1 MVPEI
6 KRFVRPIAGRAM
18 RPIAARAWSRAP
30 LNVVYRHL
38 GWYAKTKFYGAFH
51 QAFQPGS
58 DFPID
63 PGWWTIDF
71 AGKTLK
77 LPLVPERMWLDWLLA
92 LATLGIDQTVKKTYA
107 AIVSSSWKPDLFLDV
122 GANYGTHSL
131 LFLAHGI
138 RTWSFEPNARCYPY
152 FIESCGLNAFNPHLE
167 RVAISSSRGQAKL
180 YFPEHDTWYGAISD
194 FPPENPEAIDLVFPP
209 ENPKAT
215 DLVEAP
221 VELRTLDD
229 YYGDVIQSARR
240 ILIKIDTEG
249 HELDVLRGA
258 SMTLGRCPLVL
269 FETYYDAAGRGLLF
283 DMLTREE
290 YRIFGLPWSPDGE
303 SVALARESF
312 LSDPSVDYIA
322 MRPGSA

>member
-1 MVPEI
+1 MTSDVSAA
-6 KRFVRPIAGRAM
+6 RRAVRTFIGPIAGRAM
-18 RPIAARAWSRAP
+18 RPIAARAWSRTP

-38 GWYAKTKFYGAFH
+38 GWYAKRKFFAGFQ
-51 QAFQPGS
+51 QAFQRGS

-63 PGWWTIDF
+63 PGWWNIDF
-71 AGKTLK
+71 VGKTLK
-77 LPLVPERMWLDWLLA
+77 LPLVPERMSLDWFLA
-92 LATLGIDQTVKKTYA
+92 LATLGADDTVKKTYA
-107 AIVSSSWKPDLFLDV
+107 SIVSSSRKPDLFLDV

-152 FIESCGLNAFNPHLE
+152 FIESCELNAFNPHLE
-167 RVAISSSRGQAKL
+167 RVAISRSRGQAKL
-180 YFPEHDTWYGAISD
+180 YFPEHETWYGTISD
-194 FPPENPEAIDLVFPP
+194 LRP
-209 ENPKAT
+209 ENPKAP

-229 YYGDVIQSARR
+229 YYVDVIQSARR

-258 SMTLGRCPLVL
+258 PMTLRRCPLVL
-269 FETYYDAAGRGLLF
+269 FETYEDAAGRGLLF

-303 SVALARESF
+303 SIALARESF
-312 LSDPSVDYIA
+312 LSDSSADYLA
-322 MRPGSA
+322 MRPD

>member
-1 MVPEI
+1 
-6 KRFVRPIAGRAM
+6 M
-18 RPIAARAWSRAP
+18 RRIAARAWSRAP

-38 GWYAKTKFYGAFH
+38 GWSGKRRFFGAFG
-51 QAFQPGS
+51 QAFQRGS
-58 DFPID
+58 NFPID

-77 LPLVPERMWLDWLLA
+77 LPLVPERMWLDWRLA
-92 LATLGIDQTVKKTYA
+92 LATLVLDDTVKKTYA
-107 AIVSSSWKPDLFLDV
+107 AIVSSSLKPDLFLDV

-138 RTWSFEPNARCYPY
+138 RTWSFEPNVRCYPY

-167 RVAISSSRGQAKL
+167 RVAISRSRGQARL
-180 YFPEHDTWYGAISD
+180 HFPEHATWFGNISD
-194 FPPENPEAIDLVFPP
+194 DPGIVGELLAFMSQEENRKDYGCGF
-209 ENPKAT
+209 ENFKVT
-215 DLVEAP
+215 DIVEEP

-229 YYGDVIQSARR
+229 YYGDVIQNARR
-240 ILIKIDTEG
+240 ILIKIDVEG

-258 SMTLGRCPLVL
+258 PMTLGRCPLVL
-269 FETYYDAAGRGLLF
+269 FETHNDAAGRGLLF

-303 SVALARESF
+303 SAALARESF
-312 LSDPSVDYIA
+312 LSDPSADYLA
-322 MRPGSA
+322 MRPG

>member
-6 KRFVRPIAGRAM
+6 KNFVRPITARAM

-38 GWYAKTKFYGAFH
+38 GWYPKTEFYGAFH

-63 PGWWTIDF
+63 PGSWTIDF

-107 AIVSSSWKPDLFLDV
+107 AIVSSSRKPDLFLDV

-180 YFPEHDTWYGAISD
+180 YFPEHDTWYGTISD
-194 FPPENPEAIDLVFPP
+194 FPPENPEEIDLVFPP
-209 ENPKAT
+209 ENREAI
-215 DLVEAP
+215 DLVETP

-269 FETYYDAAGRGLLF
+269 FETYYDAAGRGVLF
-283 DMLTREE
+283 DMLAREE

-312 LSDPSVDYIA
+312 LSDPAVDYIA